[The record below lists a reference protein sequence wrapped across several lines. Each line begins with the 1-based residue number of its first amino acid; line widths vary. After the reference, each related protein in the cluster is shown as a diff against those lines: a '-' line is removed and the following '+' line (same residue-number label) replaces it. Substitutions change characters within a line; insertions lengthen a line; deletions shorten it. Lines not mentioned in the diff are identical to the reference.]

1 MVTPDWLLTTT
12 RSVRRRLDLDRPVP
26 MALVEDCLRIARQA
40 PCGSG
45 RNIGHWIVI
54 TDPAI
59 RAEIGEVYRSAFE
72 RNAGSLRSTPSLDSA
87 RYLAHRLGEVPVL
100 VLACLETGGPLPG
113 GSQASLWGSLLPS
126 VWSYMLAARVR
137 GLGTVLTTAHLAGER
152 QVAELLG
159 IPPEVHQ
166 GALIPTAYYLGDTFR
181 PAARS
186 PLEGVLHRERW

>member
-1 MVTPDWLLTTT
+1 MVTSDRLLTTT

-26 MALVEDCLRIARQA
+26 LALVEECLRIAQQA

-45 RNIGHWIVI
+45 RNLAHWVVV
-54 TDPAI
+54 TDPAT

-72 RNAGSLRSTPSLDSA
+72 RAAGSRRSTPSLDSA

-100 VLACLETGGPLPG
+100 VLACLETGGPLPDG
-113 GSQASLWGSLLPS
+113 NQAGLWGSLLPS
-126 VWSYMLAARVR
+126 VWSYMLAARAR

-152 QVAELLG
+152 QVAQLLG
-159 IPPEVHQ
+159 IPPGVHQ

-181 PAARS
+181 PATRP